1 MSVWRILGRMV
12 FAVLCCVV
20 VSGGLLV
27 GAGAAALAVDWR
39 IPEPDEIP
47 GPSTLRDRDGTAL
60 YRFRAEIERRPVALA
75 RIAPELRDAVVAT
88 EDHRF
93 YEHPGVDPLSVIRA
107 VVSNVRTGRVAEGG
121 STLTQQ
127 YVKNV
132 YVGDDRSLY
141 RKVREAVVS
150 VQLEKELSKDEIL
163 EQYLNRAY
171 FGDGAYGAEAAA
183 LTYFGKNASELT
195 LGESALLASTLSAPS
210 RLSPRAD
217 PVQAAQARDAVL
229 DEMLRYGLGDPAAV
243 AGERAVPLVLAPSG
257 QPAPAAPFLV
267 EEARR
272 QLLVHYGPELLYNGG
287 LDISLT
293 VDLDRQFAL
302 ERSVIPHLPADPLYD
317 IGVAVVDPP
326 TGDIV
331 AAWSGRDFER
341 QQVDLALG
349 GGTVGRQPG
358 SSFKPVV
365 LTTAVEEGMGMDT
378 AYPAPSTLQIADYR
392 LSGGGCGGTCTLR
405 EATVSSVNT
414 VYVQLGNDVGVADFT
429 EMARRLGMQA
439 EFADNDLT
447 QALGSAQ
454 VTPLDMASAYATLAN
469 DGIACPARLVLS
481 AEGPDGAPM
490 ASLPDPRQPTPE
502 QRTMWA
508 QRLEDQGYR
517 LPPEELGRCH
527 RAVAPSVARTV
538 TSALEGSVA
547 EGTGQDAQIG
557 RPQAGKTGTSQESKD
572 LWFSGYTPDLSA
584 AVFLGYIPSEIPV
597 RGLPGCR
604 GACFGGDVAAPIWRD
619 VAATLLADVP
629 PRPFPSPVEP
639 DRSRT
644 LSPDRRRLGQQ
655 GALPDVGT
663 RVTRPPPAPVLA
675 PVTEP

>member
-1 MSVWRILGRMV
+1 MGFALVCCALVSV
-12 FAVLCCVV
+12 
-20 VSGGLLV
+20 GLLV
-27 GAGAAALAVDWR
+27 GAGAVALAVDWEV
-39 IPEPDEIP
+39 PEPEEIP

-60 YRFRAEIERRPVALA
+60 YRFRAEIERRPVPLA
-75 RIAPELRDAVVAT
+75 RIAPALRTAVVAT
-88 EDHRF
+88 EDHRY

-107 VVSNVRTGRVAEGG
+107 VVSNVRTGRVTQGG

-127 YVKNV
+127 YVKNA
-132 YVGDDRSLY
+132 YVGSDRSLY

-183 LTYFGKNASELT
+183 LTYFGRNASDLT

-210 RLSPRAD
+210 RLSPRSD
-217 PVQAAQARDAVL
+217 PVRAAQARDAVL
-229 DEMLRYGLGDPAAV
+229 EEMVRYGMADPAEAT
-243 AGERAVPLVLAPSG
+243 AARAVPLVLVPTG

-272 QLLVHYGPELLYNGG
+272 QLLEHYGPELLYNGG
-287 LDISLT
+287 LDITLT

-302 ERSVIPHLPADPLYD
+302 ERAVIPHLPADPLYD
-317 IGVAVVDPP
+317 IGVAVIDPP

-331 AAWSGRDFER
+331 AAWSGRDFDQ

-349 GGTVGRQPG
+349 AGTAGRQPG

-365 LTTAVEEGMGMDT
+365 LTTAVEEGMSLDT
-378 AYPAPSTLQIADYR
+378 TYPAPSTLQIADYR

-405 EATVSSVNT
+405 DATVSSVNT

-429 EMARRLGMQA
+429 EMARRLGMRA
-439 EFADNDLT
+439 EFRENDLT

-454 VTPLDMASAYATLAN
+454 VTPLDMASASATLAN
-469 DGIACPARLVLS
+469 DGVACPARLVLS
-481 AEGPDGAPM
+481 AEGPGGVPLP
-490 ASLPDPRQPTPE
+490 SLPDPRQPSPE
-502 QRTMWA
+502 QRAAWA
-508 QRLEDQGYR
+508 QRLEEQGYR
-517 LPPEELGRCH
+517 LPPEDLGRCH

-538 TSALEGSVA
+538 TAALEGAVA
-547 EGTGQDAQIG
+547 EGTGQAAQIG
-557 RPQAGKTGTSQESKD
+557 RPQAGKTGTSQDSKD
-572 LWFSGYTPDLSA
+572 LWFSGYTPDLAA
-584 AVFLGYIPSEIPV
+584 AVFLGYIPEEIPV

-619 VAATLLADVP
+619 VASTLLTDVP
-629 PRPFPSPVEP
+629 PRAFPPPVEP
-639 DRSRT
+639 ERSRT
-644 LSPDRRRLGQQ
+644 LSPDRRRLGPQ
-655 GALPDVGT
+655 GALPVVG
-663 RVTRPPPAPVLA
+663 P
-675 PVTEP
+675 